1 MKLTPV
7 SDHAGSN
14 LRTFYREIEKGQNT
28 NKLDSVTMSRL
39 VEHLEDTV
47 IGPDVYTFTSHTELV
62 LNDQDT
68 WQSVLVT
75 INALERSGG
84 PPGYEITYYVEAPWL
99 CVTGYTESV
108 EAAGKMIVEALTKA
122 KASEIRLFR

>member
-1 MKLTPV
+1 MKLTPI
-7 SDHAGSN
+7 SDHEGAN

-28 NKLDSVTMSRL
+28 IKLGSVLMSRL
-39 VEHLEDTV
+39 VEYLEDTV
-47 IGPDVYTFTSHTELV
+47 IGPDVYTFTSHLDLV

-68 WQSVLVT
+68 WRSALVT
-75 INALERSGG
+75 INAMERNGG

-99 CVTGYTESV
+99 YVTGYTESV
-108 EAAGKMIVEALTKA
+108 EAAGKMVVEALAKA

>member
-1 MKLTPV
+1 MKLTLI

-28 NKLDSVTMSRL
+28 NKLGSVMMSRL

-75 INALERSGG
+75 INAVERSGDHRDMKS
-84 PPGYEITYYVEAPWL
+84 PITLRLPG
-99 CVTGYTESV
+99 SV
-108 EAAGKMIVEALTKA
+108 
-122 KASEIRLFR
+122 